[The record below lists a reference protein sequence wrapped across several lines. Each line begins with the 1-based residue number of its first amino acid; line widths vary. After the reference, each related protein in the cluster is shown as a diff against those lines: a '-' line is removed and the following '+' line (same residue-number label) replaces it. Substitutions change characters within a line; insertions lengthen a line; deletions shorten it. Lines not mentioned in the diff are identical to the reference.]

1 MILVFAQPSLYVKL
15 IRLVVMYSV
24 CILPIALAEISAIL
38 SPLASTV
45 WVPGEQGTIS
55 YRISGEPD
63 GESYEIDLM
72 SGDPNN
78 AQLVH
83 VFEQTAEPTIAG
95 INSVTVDI
103 PSTIPEGTYGVRLG
117 LPDDKEWK
125 YSQLFSI
132 SHDGSV
138 AADTAGDKEVVG
150 NSFAPVLADVKDSE
164 GDKSHTEQ
172 TTEQSESSSQTLSG
186 RGASIASRHLALVAI
201 IYFF

>member
-1 MILVFAQPSLYVKL
+1 MTPVFAQPSLYIKL
-15 IRLVVMYSV
+15 MWLLAMSSI

-63 GESYEIDLM
+63 GESYEIDLI

-83 VFEQTAEPTIAG
+83 VFEESAEPTITG

-117 LPDDKEWK
+117 LPGDSEWK
-125 YSQLFSI
+125 YSQLFTI
-132 SHDGSV
+132 SHDVSA
-138 AADTAGDKEVVG
+138 AADTAGNSVV
-150 NSFAPVLADVKDSE
+150 PVLADVKDSE
-164 GDKSHTEQ
+164 GDKNQAEQATEQ
-172 TTEQSESSSQTLSG
+172 YESNSQTLSG
-186 RGASIASRHLALVAI
+186 KGVSIASGHLALLAI
-201 IYFF
+201 IFFF